1 MSNLLKV
8 SQLTKVFDPTTIP
21 IEAVK
26 DVDLELHEG
35 EITVITGRS
44 GSGKSTLLHLIA
56 GLEEKTSGNIKF
68 KDNDYDELTSSKI
81 TELRRTEM
89 GFVYQFHYLLN
100 EMSAEENVSLPLL
113 LNNFNMNA
121 AIESSRNIL
130 DLLGLSHR
138 YNHKPSELSGGEKQ
152 RVAVAR
158 ALINNPSLLLADE
171 PTGNLDSDN
180 AKKIQELFKKINKEL
195 GVTIVLVTHNEKFSK
210 IARKCLVLKDGKWS
224 K

>member
-1 MSNLLKV
+1 MNNILKV

-26 DVDLELHEG
+26 EVDLELHEG

-56 GLEEKTSGNIKF
+56 GLEEKTSGIIKF

-152 RVAVAR
+152 RE
-158 ALINNPSLLLADE
+158 LLHDLSYI
-171 PTGNLDSDN
+171 L
-180 AKKIQELFKKINKEL
+180 
-195 GVTIVLVTHNEKFSK
+195 LV
-210 IARKCLVLKDGKWS
+210 
-224 K
+224 

>member
-68 KDNDYDELTSSKI
+68 KDNESYKNIINFSPTYILISI
-81 TELRRTEM
+81 P
-89 GFVYQFHYLLN
+89 
-100 EMSAEENVSLPLL
+100 VS
-113 LNNFNMNA
+113 
-121 AIESSRNIL
+121 
-130 DLLGLSHR
+130 
-138 YNHKPSELSGGEKQ
+138 
-152 RVAVAR
+152 V
-158 ALINNPSLLLADE
+158 
-171 PTGNLDSDN
+171 
-180 AKKIQELFKKINKEL
+180 
-195 GVTIVLVTHNEKFSK
+195 
-210 IARKCLVLKDGKWS
+210 
-224 K
+224 

>member
-56 GLEEKTSGNIKF
+56 GLEEKTGNIKF

-130 DLLGLSHR
+130 DILGLSHR

-152 RVAVAR
+152 RVAIAR
-158 ALINNPSLLLADE
+158 SLVHSPSLVILDE
-171 PTGNLDSDN
+171 PTGDLDSSTSEEVIN
-180 AKKIQELFKKINKEL
+180 SLKKL
-195 GVTIVLVTHNEKFSK
+195 
-210 IARKCLVLKDGKWS
+210 RKR
-224 K
+224 